1 MICINNK
8 LPKCQKEVTAYPK
21 SPKIVRACAAY
32 RAQHMLL
39 WWKKIMAQPTFVSFQ
54 LSKAITRY
62 STVLDA
68 EGVTKITCSRGSQ
81 EISYDR
87 TIETQICMAV
97 V

>member
-1 MICINNK
+1 
-8 LPKCQKEVTAYPK
+8 
-21 SPKIVRACAAY
+21 
-32 RAQHMLL
+32 
-39 WWKKIMAQPTFVSFQ
+39 MAQPTFVSFQ

-68 EGVTKITCSRGSQ
+68 EGITKITCSRGSQ